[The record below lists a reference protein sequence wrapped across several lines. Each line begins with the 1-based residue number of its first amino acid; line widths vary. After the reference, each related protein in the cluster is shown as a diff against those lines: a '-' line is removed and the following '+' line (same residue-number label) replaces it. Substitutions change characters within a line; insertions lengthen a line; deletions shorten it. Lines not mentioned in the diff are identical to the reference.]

1 LFITDEMRKAFHSVR
16 PPKNFGV
23 LLAEHSDNGVLLYLE
38 VIADEKTFMRLDDQ
52 GKREAVEYM
61 AKVKTALEYSGAVV
75 QLTRRAA
82 Q

>member
-1 LFITDEMRKAFHSVR
+1 MFITEEMRRAFHSVR
-16 PPKNFGV
+16 APKNFGV

-52 GKREAVEYM
+52 GKREAIEYM
-61 AKVKTALEYSGAVV
+61 AKVKTALEHSGAVV